1 MQDLREGGEVNNLDL
16 YIHFV
21 HERYAIYLARQEG
34 RPQPWTE
41 DPVLASKKF
50 TNVFRVL
57 DPGSQFIFGLDT
69 EDPLDVVTRCVLYRM
84 TNLPATWDAIHTE
97 LGRYPTVEDV
107 LEMDRLV
114 SILKAHR
121 DSGNRVFSG
130 AYIIIPEPGTANDKV
145 EGAVRAAKWF
155 AENAAEGFLAA
166 ETQEQRFQALQS
178 APGMGKFLS
187 MQVLTDW
194 GYLQDVDREN
204 DFIIAGPGARR
215 GAAHLG
221 DIPAER
227 IINILT
233 RMWEAYETVLLNGRP
248 PSLMDVQNTLC
259 EFSKYHRFT
268 VGGKAYRRTPYSP
281 DHPGKQPMPILPTW
295 AG

>member
-1 MQDLREGGEVNNLDL
+1 SR
-16 YIHFV
+16 
-21 HERYAIYLARQEG
+21 
-34 RPQPWTE
+34 
-41 DPVLASKKF
+41 KF

-57 DPGSQFIFGLDT
+57 DPGSQFIFKLDT
-69 EDPLDVVTRCVLYRM
+69 EKPYDLITRLVLYRM
-84 TNLPATWDAIHTE
+84 TNLPSTWRAIHAE
-97 LGRYPTVEDV
+97 LGRYPTLEDV
-107 LEMDRLV
+107 VKMGELV
-114 SILKAHR
+114 DILKSYRGH
-121 DSGNRVFSG
+121 GNRVFSG

-194 GYLQDVDREN
+194 GYLQDVNREN

-221 DIPAER
+221 DVPAER
-227 IINILT
+227 IIN
-233 RMWEAYETVLLNGRP
+233 
-248 PSLMDVQNTLC
+248 
-259 EFSKYHRFT
+259 
-268 VGGKAYRRTPYSP
+268 
-281 DHPGKQPMPILPTW
+281 
-295 AG
+295 